1 MTSFEYF
8 WNCSRFFDHSMQ
20 MSGKIP
26 VSLPSV
32 VTVFHPQLML
42 KVWQMR
48 KIKTCQL
55 LKLNF

>member
-8 WNCSRFFDHSMQ
+8 WNCSQFFDHSMQ

-48 KIKTCQL
+48 KI
-55 LKLNF
+55 

>member
-26 VSLPSV
+26 VSAVCCDRFSPSV
-32 VTVFHPQLML
+32 NVKSVADE
-42 KVWQMR
+42 K
-48 KIKTCQL
+48 
-55 LKLNF
+55 N